1 MSEHHRTP
9 RKEEDDGVGKS
20 LDEEDALEKFA
31 TRIEKI
37 GKGVIKLGKRVGR
50 HILNGMR
57 KGQRRVVEGNKG
69 KMDALIEQM
78 TLMDARLGKMDE
90 KIGKMN
96 AKVVQGVVPVR
107 DRDDVYILIK
117 DKDAWNVD
125 GSKDA
130 VPPFGGSWIR
140 HWKNKTGKN
149 AGRCSFVSCEAEAEV
164 GGHIWIAGGN
174 AVYIA
179 PICKRCNSCK
189 NEKRMQ
195 RSGSQLRSGTEV
207 VLDIYTNGMHRADRR
222 IAIPE
227 RKCGNCGVDI
237 SNRPPNHYLCPDCWK
252 NDRGGRSGRGVA
264 IPESK
269 KYERKCRDCRFDIS
283 NRPPNHYLCP
293 DCWKNDRGGR
303 SVRSFR
309 DDFHA
314 TTKTRRE

>member
-20 LDEEDALEKFA
+20 LLDEEDALEKFA

-140 HWKNKTGKN
+140 H
-149 AGRCSFVSCEAEAEV
+149 
-164 GGHIWIAGGN
+164 
-174 AVYIA
+174 
-179 PICKRCNSCK
+179 
-189 NEKRMQ
+189 
-195 RSGSQLRSGTEV
+195 
-207 VLDIYTNGMHRADRR
+207 
-222 IAIPE
+222 
-227 RKCGNCGVDI
+227 
-237 SNRPPNHYLCPDCWK
+237 
-252 NDRGGRSGRGVA
+252 
-264 IPESK
+264 
-269 KYERKCRDCRFDIS
+269 
-283 NRPPNHYLCP
+283 
-293 DCWKNDRGGR
+293 
-303 SVRSFR
+303 
-309 DDFHA
+309 
-314 TTKTRRE
+314 